1 MFAFLV
7 SPLGRYVAL
16 AVILLG
22 CNAYSYLKGRSDAN
36 AHCRTAALE
45 RALATAQADLAITQQ
60 AAQRDRDAIDRL
72 TADTEA
78 SNARLAEYERTLQ
91 GRDPCTLSPDDVDRL
106 RNLGGPR

>member
-1 MFAFLV
+1 M
-7 SPLGRYVAL
+7 LGLPSGWFVAAGL
-16 AVILLG
+16 ALLIATASG
-22 CNAYSYLKGRSDAN
+22 SYLKGRTDAN
-36 AHCRTAALE
+36 ARCRAAELAA
-45 RALATAQADLAITQQ
+45 ALATAQQDLAITQQ